1 MIEKFK
7 YLTHK
12 KLFHIVMMITI
23 IAIIFFVVG
32 ILILRYNVEG
42 ETNMPFDLTKISIIS
57 SSDGIS
63 KESENSK
70 WKFDLYQYN
79 DLYLYIDKNHEYEGT
94 DLITEVKVADI
105 RVEGENSNKIKI
117 YKPDSVEE
125 QQIFKNKDENIVQEV
140 VYTGG
145 MESNLKKL
153 QISNQGG
160 LVSFRC
166 SYDQLIEYETDD
178 VEINNQ
184 ELLLKA
190 GITNEQLQAKLS
202 FDLIISTKSGKEYQT
217 NISLDIPV
225 DDVVGQGTTS
235 KEITDMSDFI
245 FKRTQN

>member
-12 KLFHIVMMITI
+12 KSFHIVMMITI

-79 DLYLYIDKNHEYEGT
+79 DLYLYIDKNQEYEGT

-105 RVEGENSNKIKI
+105 RVDGENSNKIKI

-140 VYTGG
+140 IYTGG

>member
-12 KLFHIVMMITI
+12 KSFHIVMMITI

-79 DLYLYIDKNHEYEGT
+79 DLYLYIDKNHEYEVT

>member
-12 KLFHIVMMITI
+12 KSFDIVMMITI
-23 IAIIFFVVG
+23 IAIIFFLVG

-70 WKFDLYQYN
+70 WKFDLYEYN
-79 DLYLYIDKNHEYEGT
+79 DLYLYIDKNQEYEGT

-140 VYTGG
+140 IYTAG

>member
-1 MIEKFK
+1 MI
-7 YLTHK
+7 YT
-12 KLFHIVMMITI
+12 
-23 IAIIFFVVG
+23 
-32 ILILRYNVEG
+32 
-42 ETNMPFDLTKISIIS
+42 
-57 SSDGIS
+57 
-63 KESENSK
+63 
-70 WKFDLYQYN
+70 
-79 DLYLYIDKNHEYEGT
+79 YI
-94 DLITEVKVADI
+94 LITEVKVADI

-235 KEITDMSDFI
+235 K
-245 FKRTQN
+245 

>member
-12 KLFHIVMMITI
+12 KSFHIVMMITI
-23 IAIIFFVVG
+23 IAIIFFVIG

-63 KESENSK
+63 KEFENSK

-79 DLYLYIDKNHEYEGT
+79 DLYLYIDKNQEYEGT

-105 RVEGENSNKIKI
+105 RVDGENSNKIKI

-190 GITNEQLQAKLS
+190 GIKNEQLQAKLS

-225 DDVVGQGTTS
+225 DDVVGQATTS

>member
-12 KLFHIVMMITI
+12 KSFHIVMMITI

-245 FKRTQN
+245 FKRIQN